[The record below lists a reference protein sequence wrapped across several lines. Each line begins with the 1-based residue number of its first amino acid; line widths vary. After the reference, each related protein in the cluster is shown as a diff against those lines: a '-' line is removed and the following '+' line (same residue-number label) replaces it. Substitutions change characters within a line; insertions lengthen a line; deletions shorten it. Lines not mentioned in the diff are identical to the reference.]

1 MCKILGVKPVFQEI
15 TWSAKFSEL
24 NSKTIDCI
32 WNGMTITEEVQT
44 NTEVSKSYMNN
55 KQVLVVKSEN
65 VSKF

>member
-1 MCKILGVKPVFQEI
+1 
-15 TWSAKFSEL
+15 
-24 NSKTIDCI
+24 
-32 WNGMTITEEVQT
+32 MTITEEVQT